1 MKTDDKPLPA
11 NVPAEKA
18 ILGALLLDNS
28 LYEATKVLEPEDFS
42 LDAHRNIYLHI
53 EHMIVRGEAVDP
65 ITLVEDMRGSGDL
78 ESVGTMPVAYISDL
92 SADTIRYRQS
102 VRDWTRIVKAKSLLR
117 KLILSCS
124 SAVNQAYDGGSGFEI
139 IATLKEQINE
149 IEDTAKRG
157 LRTA

>member
-1 MKTDDKPLPA
+1 MKTADNPPPA

-18 ILGALLLDNS
+18 ILGAILLDNA
-28 LYEATKVLEPEDFS
+28 LYGETKVLEPEDFS
-42 LDAHRNIYLHI
+42 LDAHRRIYH
-53 EHMIVRGEAVDP
+53 HMVAMIGRGDAVDP
-65 ITLVEDMRGSGDL
+65 ITLVEDMRSAGDL
-78 ESVGTMPVAYISDL
+78 HEVGTMPIAYISDL

-124 SAVNQAYDGGSGFEI
+124 SAVSKAYDGGSGFEI
-139 IATLKEQINE
+139 IATLKDQLNE
-149 IEDTAKRG
+149 IEDTAKKG